1 MAQWGNTDDAANSV
15 LWATTA
21 VNLTPNTTN
30 QTALF
35 GNTTVGAF
43 TAGKAVG
50 QFGLDVTEI
59 SVSGNAAVAQYVVVN
74 PGSGYAA
81 NAAVTV
87 ANSTG
92 GSNTTAANS
101 TVATTGAN
109 RGRVTALTANLTIAG
124 FSSIPEV
131 TVAAPGTINIV
142 SNTAGFSNTN
152 DTFIITTANSRF
164 QVGDKVFYGVPT
176 DNTAIAPLTGNT
188 FYYVQAAN
196 TTTIKLATAP
206 GGDAINLTDA
216 RNLSSPETHTIVGE
230 TATAVAVLT
239 ERGYTKGAAHTGW
252 VLRTVGTGGRAGRVQ
267 YETLVA
273 MGGTFSTDASDD
285 KDYRT
290 YIHWH
295 GQHVD
300 R

>member
-15 LWATTA
+15 LWATA
-21 VNLTPNTTN
+21 QVNLPANTTN

-35 GNTTVGAF
+35 GNTTVGGFNNNGVAMN
-43 TAGKAVG
+43 KAVG

-87 ANSTG
+87 ANSSG

-101 TVATTGAN
+101 TVAT
-109 RGRVTALTANLTIAG
+109 GRVTAVTANLTIAG
-124 FSSIPEV
+124 YTAAPAVTIAAPGAQSFNANSAVTNATDAIAISTANSIFLAGDKV
-131 TVAAPGTINIV
+131 TYTVAAG
-142 SNTAGFSNTN
+142 NTA
-152 DTFIITTANSRF
+152 
-164 QVGDKVFYGVPT
+164 
-176 DNTAIAPLTGNT
+176 LT
-188 FYYVQAAN
+188 
-196 TTTIKLATAP
+196 
-206 GGDAINLTDA
+206 NLTSGGTYYIKTSNSTAVTLTDVPNGA
-216 RNLSSPETHTIVGE
+216 TIDLTKGLTETGHSLTGE

-273 MGGTFSTDASDD
+273 FGGNFSNDASDD
-285 KDYRT
+285 ATLPDA
-290 YIHWH
+290 
-295 GQHVD
+295 
-300 R
+300 